1 MNIKE
6 LKEYI
11 KDLPD
16 ETLVLRNW
24 YEWWYDTLI
33 EPKEITV
40 YHNPNASLYYWR
52 YDDIQELKTPITA
65 YLF

>member
-1 MNIKE
+1 MNIKQ

-16 ETLVLRNW
+16 EALVLRYW
-24 YEWWYDTLI
+24 EKWWYDTLI
-33 EPKEITV
+33 EPQEITV
-40 YHNPNASLYYWR
+40 YHNPDAFWSFWR
-52 YDDIQELKTPITA
+52 YDDIKDWETPIKS